1 MTLVYKKAS
10 PGHHCRSLTEELIVA
25 TSSQGQLLHHARAL
39 TKNLNFP
46 LEIFLENDSVE
57 LRFDLL
63 ESGIA
68 ICSQVILLVKKE
80 IYRSRNINEC
90 YSTVTYKIFIER
102 PI

>member
-68 ICSQVILLVKKE
+68 ICSQVILLVVFLYK
-80 IYRSRNINEC
+80 SRKMNE
-90 YSTVTYKIFIER
+90 
-102 PI
+102 